1 MLFLFYHREDV
12 CIVNE
17 IIEANFIPFRTEDGV
32 EVVDSRNVAM
42 IIGKDHFNLLQ
53 DIKRYKK
60 HYDILKQKAEE
71 AMKAQESNPT
81 EKPPTE
87 VNLQFGNYNILN
99 LQFVDFFIPA
109 TYVDNK
115 GETRK
120 HYLITKKG
128 CEFIANKL
136 TGVKGT
142 WFTME
147 YINAFHKMQEE
158 LSKPDGYVTIDEL
171 AKLYSGDRGRALG
184 RNRAFEILRMTKHL
198 MSNGMHKNVPYQEHI
213 DNGHMLYVTS
223 HKATEFGVKS
233 FNLVLIPEQFVDY
246 FFNVFDKYYYLQCKV
261 PTFKPIKLF

>member
-1 MLFLFYHREDV
+1 M
-12 CIVNE
+12 NE

-81 EKPPTE
+81 EKPSTE

-213 DNGHMLYVTS
+213 DNGHMVYKTV
-223 HKATEFGVKS
+223 VKS
-233 FNLVLIPEQFVDY
+233 TTFGARTHNVVLIPARVIDY
-246 FFNVFDKYYYLQCKV
+246 FFTVFDRYYTIQIALTTVKQ
-261 PTFKPIKLF
+261 IKLF